1 MGGQP
6 AVGIRHQLPARQAGV
21 RLKAAQ
27 HEPPGGVD
35 KNLRLVVRVQL
46 PQSGDDDVP
55 RDLPAQLVHILVR
68 VMLAGDHHSGD
79 PAGLTVL
86 VLHGHL
92 GLAVRPQALDGPGFP
107 GVGEQQGQ
115 PVGQHYGQGQQLR
128 RLRTGKAIHD
138 ALVSSAHLGL
148 LSHSAGDIAALVMGD
163 DLHLIV
169 RSIASFPNS
178 PAHDS
183 GDVRQLGGGD
193 LPGYD
198 DLPGGGHDL
207 AGHTGG
213 GVVLQ
218 AGVQDAVG
226 NGVAQLVRVA
236 LGDRLGGQNV
246 VISHKRHFSFLF
258 VFW

>member
-1 MGGQP
+1 M
-6 AVGIRHQLPARQAGV
+6 
-21 RLKAAQ
+21 
-27 HEPPGGVD
+27 
-35 KNLRLVVRVQL
+35 
-46 PQSGDDDVP
+46 P

-79 PAGLTVL
+79 PVGLAVL

-107 GVGEQQGQ
+107 GVGQQQGQ
-115 PVGQHYGQGQQLR
+115 PVGQRHGQGQQLR

-193 LPGYD
+193 LPGHD
-198 DLPGGGHDL
+198 DLPRGGHDL
-207 AGHTGG
+207 AGHAGG
-213 GVVLQ
+213 GVVAQ
-218 AGVQDAVG
+218 TGVQDAVG

-236 LGDRLGGQNV
+236 LGDRLCGQDA
-246 VISHKRHFSFLF
+246 VIFHSGSPFSSF
-258 VFW
+258 VQMFHAGSAPGIGADRSPGTGCPCRTWPGPHGECRTARRCRAAPPCSR